1 MSVVAI
7 QADGLGKQYRI
18 GRSRGGRTVREVL
31 VEAAHAPLRRMTRW
45 AGGESRNDPRIW
57 ALRDIS
63 FEVRAGEAVGII
75 GGNGAGKS
83 TLLKILSRITNP
95 TEGWAEIR
103 GRVGSLMEVGTGFH
117 SELTGRENVYM
128 NGAILGMRKAE
139 IERKFDEIV
148 AFAEVEK
155 FLDTP
160 VKHYSSGMQV
170 RLAFAVA
177 AHLQPEILIV
187 DEVLAVGDA
196 EFQRKCLGKMRD
208 VSRSGG
214 RTVLFVSHNMNAIQ
228 RLCSR
233 CILLEGG
240 RLRLAGSTEEVIA
253 HYLTHAAKTC
263 SPEASIDLSH
273 LPRTG
278 TGAGRFIEARLT
290 SLNLAAASLPYPDGP
305 LEVEVVVAAT
315 EPQTIGSLAVTVYDQ
330 YSTKLVNADTIAL
343 GRSLRLRPG
352 RNRFRLRIEQLH
364 LNPGVYMVGLWL
376 ADPVGTVLDLV
387 ESAFP
392 LEVVTLE
399 SRQLGASP
407 DQDGVVTCPLTLLDW
422 PD

>member
-18 GRSRGGRTVREVL
+18 GRSRGGPTAREVL
-31 VEAAHAPLRRMTRW
+31 VEAARAPLRRMTRW

-139 IERKFDEIV
+139 IKRKFDEIV

-253 HYLTHAAKTC
+253 HYLTHATKTP